1 MMLLHRNP
9 PGARAAGADAGVLR
23 RTALRLGAQV
33 ALTVGVIVLA
43 LSGVAVLVVVD
54 SQYYNADTL
63 LHTAISREIDVI
75 DPPAGVWLVVRN
87 PAGTASTP
95 DTPRGLPD
103 EAAMLQVEQTGAAQ
117 TAEVHLGHRDY
128 RVLTEQRGAA
138 IVQAALDL
146 TADHS
151 QRDVLIRALVITGA
165 VGLVIAAVAGALLGR
180 RAVRPLSTALA
191 LQRRFISDASHEL
204 RTPLT
209 LLSTRA
215 QLLRRGLREP
225 IDPAALK
232 SDVDGLV
239 ADARNLGAILEDLLL
254 AADPRAEAPNEQVD
268 LVALAGEV
276 IAASAGNT
284 VRIRCEPR
292 QPSLTVLGSAA
303 SLRRALMALVDNAV
317 RHAQETV
324 TITIGREGGKA
335 VVDVHDD
342 GKGIDPEMLPRLF
355 ERFASSAE
363 PTGQRRRY
371 GLGLALVSEIADRHG
386 GTVSAQNAE
395 TGGATLRLTLPARP
409 DGKDAG
415 QKTE

>member
-1 MMLLHRNP
+1 MMLLHRNQQ
-9 PGARAAGADAGVLR
+9 RAAGGDAGVLK

-54 SQYYNADTL
+54 CQYYNADTL
-63 LHTAISREIDVI
+63 LHTAVNREIDVI

-87 PAGTASTP
+87 PIGTQATP
-95 DTPRGLPD
+95 DTPAGLPD
-103 EAAMLQVEQTGAAQ
+103 EAAMSQVESSGTELTTQ
-117 TAEVHLGHRDY
+117 VRLGNRDY
-128 RVLTEQRGAA
+128 RVLTERRGPAT
-138 IVQAALDL
+138 VQAALDL
-146 TADHS
+146 TSDHI
-151 QRDVLIRALVITGA
+151 QRDLLIRALVITGA
-165 VGLVIAAVAGALLGR
+165 AGLVIAAVAGALLGR
-180 RAVRPLSTALA
+180 RAVRPLSAALA

-215 QLLRRGLREP
+215 QLLRRELKEP
-225 IDPAALK
+225 IDPAALF

-276 IAASAGNT
+276 TAASAGNT

-292 QPSLTVLGSAA
+292 LPVLTVQGSPA

-317 RHAQETV
+317 RHAHETV
-324 TITIGREGGKA
+324 TITVGREAGKA
-335 VVDVHDD
+335 VVEVHDD
-342 GKGIDPEMLPRLF
+342 GAGINPEILPRLF

-395 TGGATLRLTLPARP
+395 SGGATLRLTLPAGSEPKAP
-409 DGKDAG
+409 D